1 MTTNTTSPRCVA
13 TVVRPVRGR
22 VRVRLPFAPDN
33 RAMLKRWCGSGT
45 RPEWRGGAWHVGRD
59 HLEQI
64 LTGIARE
71 RCCAVTIH
79 LEHATQTKCTASCW
93 GAQPRTTWS
102 CVCSCGGRNHGNA
115 TSCGPPVEKPSSEC
129 DPRTMSKAWANGST
143 RGWRIIRARILQR
156 DSYQCQIKL
165 PGVCTTQATHV
176 HHTHGKLVTGDDP
189 RYLVSACRACNLR
202 VGDPTKQPD
211 PPHRPITKW

>member
-102 CVCSCGGRNHGNA
+102 CVCSCGGRNHGNGA
-115 TSCGPPVEKPSSEC
+115 PEISNGETGVVGTEYFWECYELWPACGETV
-129 DPRTMSKAWANGST
+129 
-143 RGWRIIRARILQR
+143 Q
-156 DSYQCQIKL
+156 
-165 PGVCTTQATHV
+165 
-176 HHTHGKLVTGDDP
+176 
-189 RYLVSACRACNLR
+189 
-202 VGDPTKQPD
+202 
-211 PPHRPITKW
+211 